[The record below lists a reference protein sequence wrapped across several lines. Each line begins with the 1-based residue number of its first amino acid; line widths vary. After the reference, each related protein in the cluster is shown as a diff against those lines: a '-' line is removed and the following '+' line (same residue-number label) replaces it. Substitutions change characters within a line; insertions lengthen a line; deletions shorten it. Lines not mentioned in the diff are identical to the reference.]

1 MIWDRASEGLAM
13 KGRARIGKAP
23 KKRVAA
29 KKNGCIKP
37 PLQAKV
43 KKGVLV
49 CAEKTCS
56 VKNKVQA
63 VCDRIWNK
71 KLEM

>member
-23 KKRVAA
+23 KESVAA

-37 PLQAKV
+37 PPKGKA
-43 KKGVLV
+43 KKG
-49 CAEKTCS
+49 
-56 VKNKVQA
+56 
-63 VCDRIWNK
+63 
-71 KLEM
+71 